1 MRIILIHG
9 FNANPEMNFHPWLR
23 DELHQAGFEVLAP
36 ELPFS
41 GEPDLFEW
49 LKAMEEQV
57 GRIDSED
64 IILGHSLGAVM
75 ALRYLEGAEMTGTPR
90 AVILVAAPWTH
101 KRPEMRSFFTHELD
115 ADVLMWK
122 ASDFI
127 IVHSKDDDLV
137 PFDHAEKY
145 RDILKGKLLERD
157 KEGHYMGEKYP
168 ILLQLI
174 KKLAEKDHEINP
186 GEGLNNDFGEENI

>member
-9 FNANPEMNFHPWLR
+9 FNANPQMNFHPWLR

-57 GRIDSED
+57 GRIDADD

-75 ALRYLEGAEMTGTPR
+75 ALRYLESAEMSATPR
-90 AVILVAAPWTH
+90 ALILVAAPWTH
-101 KRPEMRSFFTHELD
+101 KRAEMKSFFMSEFD

-122 ASDFI
+122 AQDFI
-127 IVHSKDDDLV
+127 IVHSKDDELV
-137 PFDHAEKY
+137 PFDHAKKY
-145 RDILKGKLLERD
+145 RDILKGKLLTR
-157 KEGHYMGEKYP
+157 EGEDHYMGEQYP
-168 ILLQLI
+168 ILLELI
-174 KKLAEKDHEINP
+174 KKLADKEHEVNP
-186 GEGLNNDFGEENI
+186 GEGLENDFGEE

>member
-1 MRIILIHG
+1 
-9 FNANPEMNFHPWLR
+9 MNFHPWLR

-36 ELPFS
+36 ALPFK

-49 LKAMEEQV
+49 IKAMEEQI
-57 GRIDSED
+57 GRIEADD

-75 ALRYLEGAEMTGTPR
+75 ALRYLEAAEMTGTPR
-90 AVILVAAPWTH
+90 ALIMVAAPWSH
-101 KRPEMRSFFTHELD
+101 KRKEMRSFFMSDFD

-122 ASDFI
+122 ANDFI
-127 IVHSKDDDLV
+127 IVHSKDDKLV

-145 RDILKGKLLERD
+145 RDILRGKLLSR
-157 KEGHYMGEKYP
+157 KGEGHYMDEKYP

-174 KKLAEKDHEINP
+174 QKLAEKDYEIKP
-186 GEGLNNDFGEENI
+186 GEGLNDDFGTE

>member
-23 DELHQAGFEVLAP
+23 DELHQAGFDVLAP

-41 GEPDLFEW
+41 GEPELFEW

-57 GRIDSED
+57 GRIEADD

-75 ALRYLEGAEMTGTPR
+75 ALRYLEAAEMTGTPR
-90 AVILVAAPWTH
+90 ALILVAAPWTH
-101 KRPEMRSFFTHELD
+101 KRKEMQSFFMSDFD

-122 ASDFI
+122 AKDFI
-127 IVHSKDDDLV
+127 IVHSKDDELV
-137 PFDHAEKY
+137 PFDHAKKY
-145 RDILKGKLLERD
+145 RDILRGKLLERKGED
-157 KEGHYMGEKYP
+157 HYMGEKYP

-174 KKLAEKDHEINP
+174 KKLAESEHEINP
-186 GEGLNNDFGEENI
+186 GEGLPDDFKDE

>member
-1 MRIILIHG
+1 MRVILIHG

-41 GEPDLFEW
+41 GEPELFEW

-57 GRIDSED
+57 GRLGPDD

-75 ALRYLEGAEMTGTPR
+75 ALRYLEAAEMTGTPR
-90 AVILVAAPWTH
+90 ALIMVAAPWTH
-101 KRPEMRSFFTHELD
+101 KRADMRSFFMSEFD

-122 ASDFI
+122 ARDFI
-127 IVHSKDDDLV
+127 IVHSKDDELV
-137 PFDHAEKY
+137 PFDHAKNYKE
-145 RDILKGKLLERD
+145 ILRGKLLAREG
-157 KEGHYMGEKYP
+157 EGHYMEEKYP
-168 ILLQLI
+168 VLLELI
-174 KKLAEKDHEINP
+174 KKLADNEYEIKP
-186 GEGLNNDFGEENI
+186 GEGLENDFGEE

>member
-23 DELHQAGFEVLAP
+23 DELHQAGFDVLAP

-41 GEPDLFEW
+41 GEPELFEW

-57 GRIDSED
+57 GRIEADD

-75 ALRYLEGAEMTGTPR
+75 ALRYLEAAEMTGTPR
-90 AVILVAAPWTH
+90 ALILVAAPWTH
-101 KRPEMRSFFTHELD
+101 KRKEMQSFFMSDFD

-122 ASDFI
+122 AREFI
-127 IVHSKDDDLV
+127 VVHSKDDKLV
-137 PFDHAEKY
+137 PFNHAEKY
-145 RDILKGKLLERD
+145 KEILRGKLLARD
-157 KEGHYMGEKYP
+157 REDHYMGQEYP
-168 ILLQLI
+168 VLLQLI
-174 KKLAEKDHEINP
+174 NKLAEKEYEISP
-186 GEGLNNDFGEENI
+186 GEGLENDYGED